1 MLIKEVQRDPV
12 KDDLLHVDFQQVAM
26 TETIRVTVPLH
37 FVGEAPAAKVKDGM
51 VLHPISSLEVEA
63 LPGDST
69 WEDLMY
75 QIYVRETIEA
85 GLADSEAGRVT
96 DVEKVRQEFGL
107 PA

>member
-1 MLIKEVQRDPV
+1 LSLKVAIFCDSKTEKLMSANIKE
-12 KDDLLHVDFQQVAM
+12 
-26 TETIRVTVPLH
+26 
-37 FVGEAPAAKVKDGM
+37 EARR
-51 VLHPISSLEVEA
+51 LVEA
-63 LPGDST
+63 LPDDST

-96 DVEKVRQEFGL
+96 DVEKVREEFGL